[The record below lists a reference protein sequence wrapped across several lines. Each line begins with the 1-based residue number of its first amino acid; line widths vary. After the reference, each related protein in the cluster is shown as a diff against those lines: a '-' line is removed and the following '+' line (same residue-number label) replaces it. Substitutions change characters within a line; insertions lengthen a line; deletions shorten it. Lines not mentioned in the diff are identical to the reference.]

1 METNLSANLH
11 IMTNVCQKIARF
23 MLRDF
28 GEIEQLQS
36 SINGSENFANASKV
50 KIEKTLIDNLLEARP
65 KYGIL
70 TPSSEIKGSDI
81 SHRFIINVI
90 DGFENYVHG
99 FPFFSISIALQEQKK
114 LIAGVIYNPV
124 LDKMF
129 YAENGGGAFLSET
142 RMTRRIRVSP
152 RKDYKKSLI
161 IYSGNNP
168 EDIKLKTNL
177 SLQNLN
183 TDALNL
189 GYLSAGII
197 DAYIGKG
204 KNVFDISAG
213 VLIAKE
219 AGAIIRAYDKE
230 GKITDRIF
238 EADLVICGN
247 SYLQSE
253 LTSIIIK

>member
-1 METNLSANLH
+1 M
-11 IMTNVCQKIARF
+11 
-23 MLRDF
+23 
-28 GEIEQLQS
+28 
-36 SINGSENFANASKV
+36 
-50 KIEKTLIDNLLEARP
+50 
-65 KYGIL
+65 
-70 TPSSEIKGSDI
+70 
-81 SHRFIINVI
+81 
-90 DGFENYVHG
+90 
-99 FPFFSISIALQEQKK
+99 
-114 LIAGVIYNPV
+114 
-124 LDKMF
+124 
-129 YAENGGGAFLSET
+129 
-142 RMTRRIRVSP
+142 
-152 RKDYKKSLI
+152 
-161 IYSGNNP
+161 
-168 EDIKLKTNL
+168 
-177 SLQNLN
+177 N

-230 GKITDRIF
+230 GKITDRVF